1 MNEIDKFKSKI
12 TYENKTIFGI
22 IAIVLALFF
31 WGIAHT
37 NIGIM
42 DVLILIFP
50 AIFLIIPNE
59 TLKNSKI
66 LAVISV
72 IIIGLLLIAGIGG
85 LIVIVTEFIPD
96 SYMFPS
102 GYVSKMLIAN
112 IVQLILAIYGLFCA
126 FLLTVQTKPNHNNVS
141 SEDNVVLN
149 KNNSNNNKVQFDK
162 YCSNCGQGLLKD
174 AKFCSSCGQKVND

>member
-72 IIIGLLLIAGIGG
+72 IIIGLL
-85 LIVIVTEFIPD
+85 D
-96 SYMFPS
+96 SFKNFVDFQNPFCDCH
-102 GYVSKMLIAN
+102 SK
-112 IVQLILAIYGLFCA
+112 
-126 FLLTVQTKPNHNNVS
+126 
-141 SEDNVVLN
+141 
-149 KNNSNNNKVQFDK
+149 
-162 YCSNCGQGLLKD
+162 
-174 AKFCSSCGQKVND
+174 